1 MQSARKDEKIV
12 KTNKIDPWRPEVPT
26 RPRIKKMHEIIITV
40 YVARTLRTHIARTSC
55 TRRAQFRTLHA
66 LTTNAACPETVK
78 R

>member
-40 YVARTLRTHIARTSC
+40 YVARTLRTHVRTINVSLNKSPKK
-55 TRRAQFRTLHA
+55 QI
-66 LTTNAACPETVK
+66 
-78 R
+78 